1 MNEPLLG
8 HGAPDETVSE
18 VRLVFASLGG
28 ALSLLSAAIAEAVR
42 AGGTSDDFTNGDL
55 TPIILKLFEETRE

>member
-1 MNEPLLG
+1 MHVPLLG
-8 HGAPDETVSE
+8 RGAPDETVSE

-42 AGGTSDDFTNGDL
+42 AGGTSDDF
-55 TPIILKLFEETRE
+55 PMAI